1 MRIRPILIAGA
12 LALFAMPALAAG
24 WPAWSAAFPSLPC
37 SDGWAGCMVGGSH
50 IGPGMVKD
58 AAGRPIPADARVG
71 WFDLQATGS
80 LSPFV
85 GLSAYT
91 GALGGEVAVV
101 EAPPA
106 PPVEAPPVEQPRVE
120 APPAMEQPRVE
131 SPRVETPPSVATRPT
146 TATTPPPSTPP
157 MAPTAKTTTA
167 PPPVAPTAVP
177 PPSTAKTTGATAPVS
192 APTTAPTATTA
203 KTTAP
208 PPVAPTTAPTATTAK
223 TTAPAVVP
231 PPTAA
236 AVGDDSCNDLV
247 KLEPQAMLGQLRP
260 GQAKCIEG
268 RIGTEGAQTMKD
280 KLSRVLI
287 ANAEG
292 KGDKAEWERLV
303 KRHLEDIDR
312 SDPDMCFKYATQ
324 LSRGG
329 VGRATGVI
337 RWADY
342 ALENKQKWSGA
353 TYTKRVYD
361 LYRMKAEAA
370 NKLWADAEET
380 FATKEHTD
388 ENEAKAAKWRGTT
401 KDFARE
407 WLDYAK
413 ASGQDTKNAMAICV
427 SAAGNKSFCEG

>member
-1 MRIRPILIAGA
+1 
-12 LALFAMPALAAG
+12 
-24 WPAWSAAFPSLPC
+24 
-37 SDGWAGCMVGGSH
+37 
-50 IGPGMVKD
+50 
-58 AAGRPIPADARVG
+58 
-71 WFDLQATGS
+71 T
-80 LSPFV
+80 
-85 GLSAYT
+85 
-91 GALGGEVAVV
+91 
-101 EAPPA
+101 
-106 PPVEAPPVEQPRVE
+106 
-120 APPAMEQPRVE
+120 
-131 SPRVETPPSVATRPT
+131 
-146 TATTPPPSTPP
+146 
-157 MAPTAKTTTA
+157 
-167 PPPVAPTAVP
+167 
-177 PPSTAKTTGATAPVS
+177 
-192 APTTAPTATTA
+192 APTTAPTTAPPATTA
-203 KTTAP
+203 KTTTVP
-208 PPVAPTTAPTATTAK
+208 PPATPTTAPATTTAK

-236 AVGDDSCNDLV
+236 AAGDDSCNDLV

>member
-1 MRIRPILIAGA
+1 MRLRTFVVLGA
-12 LALFAMPALAAG
+12 LAVVSLPALAAG
-24 WPAWSAAFPSLPC
+24 WPAWSAGFPSLPC
-37 SDGWAGCMVGGSH
+37 SDGWAGCMVGGTH
-50 IGPGMVKD
+50 LGPGMSRD
-58 AAGRPIPADARVG
+58 AAGRPIPADSRVA
-71 WFDLQATGS
+71 WFDLQPTVA

-85 GLSAYT
+85 GLSAYS
-91 GALGGEVAVV
+91 GAVGGEQVAAVAPPSPPPR
-101 EAPPA
+101 EDLPPPPA
-106 PPVEAPPVEQPRVE
+106 PVERAPEVARVDS
-120 APPAMEQPRVE
+120 PPALAV
-131 SPRVETPPSVATRPT
+131 PT
-146 TATTPPPSTPP
+146 TARVTPTT
-157 MAPTAKTTTA
+157 TTTA
-167 PPPVAPTAVP
+167 PPPVTTGRTP
-177 PPSTAKTTGATAPVS
+177 PPTT
-192 APTTAPTATTA
+192 
-203 KTTAP
+203 TTAP
-208 PPVAPTTAPTATTAK
+208 PPTTTAPAVGGLGGRPPPTTTTAPAPVTTAPAPVTTAPTTAAK
-223 TTAPAVVP
+223 TAPAVVP
-231 PPTAA
+231 PPTPAA
-236 AVGDDSCNDLV
+236 ATDDTCADLV

-260 GQAKCIEG
+260 GQQKCIEG
-268 RIGTEGAQTMKD
+268 RISSEGAQTMKD

-303 KRHLEDIDR
+303 KRHLEELDR

-361 LYRMKAEAA
+361 LYRMKTEAA

-380 FATKEHTD
+380 YATKEHTD

-427 SAAGNKSFCEG
+427 SAAGNKTFCEG

>member
-1 MRIRPILIAGA
+1 MRTSIWITYGLAGTLA
-12 LALFAMPALAAG
+12 LASLPALASG
-24 WPAWSAAFPSLPC
+24 WAAYNSAFPTLPC
-37 SDGWAGCMVGGSH
+37 SDGWAGCVVNGVAF
-50 IGPGMVKD
+50 GPGMQKD
-58 AAGRPIPADARVG
+58 VAGRPLPADARLG
-71 WFDLQATGS
+71 WFDLQPTAA

-85 GLSAYT
+85 TLSPYS
-91 GALGGEVAVV
+91 GALGGQLASV
-101 EAPPA
+101 EPP
-106 PPVEAPPVEQPRVE
+106 PERIVEPPPERLPEPDRVDRDPPQRDPVERVTPVDR
-120 APPAMEQPRVE
+120 
-131 SPRVETPPSVATRPT
+131 TPPPPGVGR
-146 TATTPPPSTPP
+146 TTPPPTPT
-157 MAPTAKTTTA
+157 PTPTPT
-167 PPPVAPTAVP
+167 PPPVVGKAPPTPTPTPTPTP
-177 PPSTAKTTGATAPVS
+177 PPTP
-192 APTTAPTATTA
+192 PPATTA
-203 KTTAP
+203 KVAPTP
-208 PPVAPTTAPTATTAK
+208 PPVVAPPT
-223 TTAPAVVP
+223 
-231 PPTAA
+231 PTAA
-236 AVGDDSCNDLV
+236 SDDTCTDLV

-260 GQAKCIEG
+260 GQVKCIDA
-268 RIGTEGAQTMKD
+268 RIGTEGAQTTKD

-292 KGDKAEWERLV
+292 KGDKADWERLV

-329 VGRATGVI
+329 TGRALGVI

-342 ALENKQKWSGA
+342 GLENKQKWSGA

-370 NKLWADAEET
+370 NKLWAEAEDV

-401 KDFARE
+401 KDYARE

-413 ASGQDTKNAMAICV
+413 ASGQDTKNAMSICV